1 MKKEIKTIKRNEV
14 KGKIF
19 TAKEIAEY
27 LSDTIDKYYCD
38 NVINDVIIFNTK
50 KNDYWLLEDDELTSS
65 DVKISSRFFTKDDV
79 YFYEG
84 DIDMII
90 DNCNLF
96 DFTVIGGEIYKIE
109 D

>member
-1 MKKEIKTIKRNEV
+1 MKEIKTIKKNEV

-19 TAKEIAEY
+19 TAKEVAEY

-38 NVINDVIIFNTK
+38 DVINDVVIFNTK
-50 KNDYWLLEDDELTSS
+50 ENDYWLLADDVLTEDDT
-65 DVKISSRFFTKDDV
+65 VISSKFYTEDDV

-84 DIDMII
+84 ELDTII
-90 DNCNLF
+90 NNCNLF
-96 DFTVIGGEIYKIE
+96 DFTVINGEIYKIE

>member
-1 MKKEIKTIKRNEV
+1 MNKEIKTIKRNEV

-38 NVINDVIIFNTK
+38 DVVCDVVIFIIEENDF
-50 KNDYWLLEDDELTSS
+50 WLLGDDVLTEDDT
-65 DVKISSRFFTKDDV
+65 VISSKFYTEDDV
-79 YFYEG
+79 YYVEG
-84 DIDMII
+84 ELDTII

-96 DFTVIGGEIYKIE
+96 DFTVIDGEIYKIE